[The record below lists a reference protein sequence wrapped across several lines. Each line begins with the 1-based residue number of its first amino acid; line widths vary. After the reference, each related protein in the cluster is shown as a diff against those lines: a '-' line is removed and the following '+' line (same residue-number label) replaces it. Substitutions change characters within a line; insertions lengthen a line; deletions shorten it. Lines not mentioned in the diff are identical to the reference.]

1 MEASAETLRCTVLGT
16 LKPGDRVNLERCLT
30 LEKLIGGHLVSGHVD
45 GTGKI
50 VSIEPEGDSCLYTF
64 EVASAQARY
73 LIEKGSVA
81 LHGLS
86 LTVFGLRG
94 PRPKSPPLPHPPHS
108 PPPASN
114 AP

>member
-30 LEKLIGGHLVSGHVD
+30 LEKLIGCHLVSGPVD

-64 EVASAQARY
+64 EVSSAQARY
-73 LIEKGSVA
+73 LIEKGSGPLGRV
-81 LHGLS
+81 S
-86 LTVFGLRG
+86 LTGFDI
-94 PRPKSPPLPHPPHS
+94 PRRRIKSALLPH
-108 PPPASN
+108 ALT
-114 AP
+114 